1 MKKLLQI
8 HRIKLQDYIQSAL
21 IAPDKYLGDEVE
33 KDIQSKNPDFLV
45 LSDGYFKELD
55 EHQILLELILT
66 DEEKEKLIKVD
77 DIYYMDFPLP
87 ITRIKKIYVQDED
100 IKKHI
105 IINVDNSEKGFS
117 PERLFDTFSKDDV
130 KLFEKKDYSELSKTI
145 TKSDFIYEITLF
157 NKRLGMFS
165 FMKNTNIYYSNDT
178 GIISNYSNNYLLTLK
193 DYLSKDKDKSE
204 LLNILKENND
214 FKVFLYTNNQMDKD
228 FIETVYNKIED
239 MEIKEIFSKVLE
251 PNNILKTLPLLLEK
265 EAYVYYFICLV
276 YYFRQKDSNKKDNF
290 KQEIKNLIPKEIAET
305 ALAILGIYFG
315 YKILRANEKIE
326 LNDEI
331 YKEIFGSLFNIKFKL
346 DSKLD
351 YITIESLYQRSFQM
365 KSELSFEYLEY
376 PESKNDNIEFK
387 DSDKFKQNYNYEE
400 EIFFDEVVFLITK
413 FDGIKND

>member
-117 PERLFDTFSKDDV
+117 PEKLFDTFSKDDV

-214 FKVFLYTNNQMDKD
+214 FKEFLYTNNQMDKE
-228 FIETVYNKIED
+228 FIETIYNKIENI
-239 MEIKEIFSKVLE
+239 EIKVIFSKVL
-251 PNNILKTLPLLLEK
+251 
-265 EAYVYYFICLV
+265 
-276 YYFRQKDSNKKDNF
+276 
-290 KQEIKNLIPKEIAET
+290 
-305 ALAILGIYFG
+305 
-315 YKILRANEKIE
+315 
-326 LNDEI
+326 
-331 YKEIFGSLFNIKFKL
+331 
-346 DSKLD
+346 
-351 YITIESLYQRSFQM
+351 
-365 KSELSFEYLEY
+365 
-376 PESKNDNIEFK
+376 
-387 DSDKFKQNYNYEE
+387 
-400 EIFFDEVVFLITK
+400 
-413 FDGIKND
+413 

>member
-21 IAPDKYLGDEVE
+21 IAADKYLGDEVE

-66 DEEKEKLIKVD
+66 DEENEKLIKVD

-326 LNDEI
+326 LNDKI

-376 PESKNDNIEFK
+376 PESKNDYIEFK

>member
-214 FKVFLYTNNQMDKD
+214 FKVFLYTNNQMDKE

-265 EAYVYYFICLV
+265 EVYVYYFICLV

-331 YKEIFGSLFNIKFKL
+331 YKEIFGSLLNIKFKL

-365 KSELSFEYLEY
+365 KSELSFEYFEY
-376 PESKNDNIEFK
+376 PESKNDNIDFK

>member
-66 DEEKEKLIKVD
+66 DEDKEKLIKVD

-331 YKEIFGSLFNIKFKL
+331 YKEIFGSLLNIKFKL

-376 PESKNDNIEFK
+376 PESKNDNIDFK